1 MTVTSERPASEHPGT
16 ERAPVQPDVVA
27 TRLIGGSVRRSY
39 EPAVAIDWDAPLV
52 EGKYFLPPEVLSLF
66 GTPYWDELTEEQRI
80 ALSREELANVLSVGV
95 WFENILNRALLL
107 QLLREDPTTPFA
119 HYALTEM
126 GDECRHMTMFGKV
139 IDRVGA
145 RSYRMGRIDRFLAA
159 VLPHF
164 LRGSLLWVGALI
176 GEEIFD
182 AQQRRNMA
190 DPELQP
196 IVAQLMRIHV
206 TEEARHIKFA
216 REGVVHRMQN
226 ATRLERFLVA
236 NLNGLGGPVLRRS
249 LTHRGIY
256 HRAGLDA
263 KRAVR
268 EVRDNPNYSEAAILG
283 FAPLAS
289 FLEDNGLMGRMGRRL
304 WRRNGFLP

>member
-1 MTVTSERPASEHPGT
+1 MTVTSERSTT
-16 ERAPVQPDVVA
+16 ERATPSPNVVA
-27 TRLIGGSVRRSY
+27 SRLINGSVRRSY

-52 EGKYFLPPEVLSLF
+52 EGKYFLPKEVISLY
-66 GTPYWDELTEEQRI
+66 GTRYWDELTEEQRI
-80 ALSREELANVLSVGV
+80 TLSREELANVLSVGL
-95 WFENILNRALLL
+95 WFENILNRSLLL
-107 QLLREDPTTPFA
+107 QLLKQDPAAPVA
-119 HYALTEM
+119 HYMLTEM

-139 IDRVGA
+139 IGRVGA
-145 RSYRMGRIDRFLAA
+145 RPYRMGRFDRSLAS
-159 VLPHF
+159 VLPFF

-182 AQQRRNMA
+182 AQQRRVMA
-190 DPELQP
+190 DADLQP

-216 REGVVHRMQN
+216 REGVVHRMQH
-226 ATRLERFLVA
+226 ASRIERFLVA

-249 LTHRGIY
+249 LTHAGIY

-263 KRAVR
+263 DRAVR
-268 EVRDNPNYSEAAILG
+268 EMQSNDHYREMAVIG
-283 FAPLAS
+283 FASLAS
-289 FLEDNGLMGRMGRRL
+289 FLEENGLMGRVSRHL

>member
-1 MTVTSERPASEHPGT
+1 MTVAPERI
-16 ERAPVQPDVVA
+16 APSLDVVA
-27 TRLIGGSVRRSY
+27 DRLNSGSVRRSY
-39 EPAVAIDWDAPLV
+39 QPEVAIDWDAPLV
-52 EGKYFLPPEVLSLF
+52 DGKYFLPREVISLYGTDYWEELS
-66 GTPYWDELTEEQRI
+66 EEQRI
-80 ALSREELANVLSVGV
+80 ALSREELANVLSVGI

-107 QLLREDPTTPFA
+107 ALLKEDPARPYS
-119 HYALTEM
+119 HYMLTEM

-139 IDRVGA
+139 IDSVGA
-145 RSYRMGRIDRFLAA
+145 RTYRMGRVDRFLVSA
-159 VLPHF
+159 LPHF

-182 AQQRRNMA
+182 AQQRRIMA
-190 DPELQP
+190 DPDLQP

-216 REGVVHRMQN
+216 RDGVVHRMQG
-226 ATRLERFLVA
+226 ASRLERFLVG

-263 KRAVR
+263 KRALR
-268 EVRDNPNYSEAAILG
+268 EARASAHRKEMAQLG
-283 FAPLAS
+283 FASLGA
-289 FLEDNGLMGRMGRRL
+289 FLEENGLMGRLGRRL
-304 WRRNGFLP
+304 WRRNGFLA

>member
-1 MTVTSERPASEHPGT
+1 MTVTT
-16 ERAPVQPDVVA
+16 ERTNLPPDVVA

-39 EPAVAIDWDAPLV
+39 EPTVAIDWDAPLV
-52 EGKYFLPPEVLSLF
+52 PGKYFLPAEVLSLY
-66 GTPYWDELTEEQRI
+66 GTAYWDELTEEQRI
-80 ALSREELANVLSVGV
+80 TLSREELANVLSVGV

-107 QLLREDPTTPFA
+107 QLLREDPTSPFA

-139 IDRVGA
+139 IERVGA
-145 RSYRMGRIDRFLAA
+145 RSYRMGRVDRLLAA

-226 ATRLERFLVA
+226 ASRIERFLVA
-236 NLNGLGGPVLRRS
+236 NLNGLGAHVLRRS
-249 LTHRGIY
+249 LTHGGIY
-256 HRAGLDA
+256 HRAGLDV
-263 KRAVR
+263 KRSLRA
-268 EVRDNPNYSEAAILG
+268 VRDNPRYDQAARDG
-283 FAPLAS
+283 FAPLAA
-289 FLEDNGLMGRMGRRL
+289 FLEENGLMGRISRYL

>member
-1 MTVTSERPASEHPGT
+1 MTVTT
-16 ERAPVQPDVVA
+16 ERTNLPPDVVA

-39 EPAVAIDWDAPLV
+39 EPTVAIDWDAPLV
-52 EGKYFLPPEVLSLF
+52 PGKYFLPTEVLSLY
-66 GTPYWDELTEEQRI
+66 GTAYWDELTEEQRI
-80 ALSREELANVLSVGV
+80 MLSREELANVLSVGV

-107 QLLREDPTTPFA
+107 QLLREEPTSPFA

-139 IDRVGA
+139 IERVGA
-145 RSYRMGRIDRFLAA
+145 RSYRMGRVDRLLAA

-226 ATRLERFLVA
+226 ASRIERFLVA
-236 NLNGLGGPVLRRS
+236 NLNGLGAHVLRRS
-249 LTHRGIY
+249 LTHGGIY
-256 HRAGLDA
+256 HRAGLDV
-263 KRAVR
+263 KRSLRA
-268 EVRDNPNYSEAAILG
+268 VRDNPSYDEAARDG
-283 FAPLAS
+283 FAPLAA
-289 FLEDNGLMGRMGRRL
+289 FLEENGLMGRISRYL

>member
-1 MTVTSERPASEHPGT
+1 MTVTAERTSLS
-16 ERAPVQPDVVA
+16 PDVVA

-39 EPAVAIDWDAPLV
+39 EPTVAIDWDAPLV
-52 EGKYFLPPEVLSLF
+52 EGKYFLPKEVLSLY
-66 GTPYWDELTEEQRI
+66 GTSYWEELTEEQRI
-80 ALSREELANVLSVGV
+80 ALSREELANVLSVGI

-107 QLLREDPTTPFA
+107 QLLREEPTSPFA

-139 IDRVGA
+139 IERVGA
-145 RSYRMGRIDRFLAA
+145 RSYRMGPVDRFLAA
-159 VLPHF
+159 MLPHF

-216 REGVVHRMQN
+216 REGVVHRMQHGS
-226 ATRLERFLVA
+226 RLERFLVA
-236 NLNGLGGPVLRRS
+236 NLNGLGAHILKRS
-249 LTHRGIY
+249 LTHGGIY
-256 HRAGLDA
+256 HRAGLDV
-263 KRAVR
+263 KRALR
-268 EVRDNPNYSEAAILG
+268 EGRDNPHYNEAAMNG
-283 FAPLAS
+283 FAPLAA
-289 FLEDNGLMGRMGRRL
+289 FLEENRLMGRIGRRM

>member
-1 MTVTSERPASEHPGT
+1 MTVTSEHATSNRARP
-16 ERAPVQPDVVA
+16 ERAPVHPDVVA

-39 EPAVAIDWDAPLV
+39 EPTVAIDWDAPLI
-52 EGKYFLPPEVLSLF
+52 EGKYFLPTEVLSLY
-66 GTPYWDELTEEQRI
+66 GTPYWEELSEEQRI
-80 ALSREELANVLSVGV
+80 AVSREELANVLSVGI

-107 QLLREDPTTPFA
+107 QLLREDPTSPFA

-164 LRGSLLWVGALI
+164 LHGSLLWVGALI

-226 ATRLERFLVA
+226 ASRLERFLVA

-249 LTHRGIY
+249 LTHAGIY
-256 HRAGLDA
+256 HRAGIDA

-268 EVRDNPNYSEAAILG
+268 EVRANPQYNEAAMLG
-283 FAPLAS
+283 FAPLAA
-289 FLEDNGLMGRMGRRL
+289 FLAENGLMGRISRFL

>member
-1 MTVTSERPASEHPGT
+1 MTVTQERSPSERTAQS
-16 ERAPVQPDVVA
+16 PDVVA

-52 EGKYFLPPEVLSLF
+52 DGKYFLPKEIISLY
-66 GTPYWDELTEEQRI
+66 GTPYWEELTEEQRI
-80 ALSREELANVLSVGV
+80 ALSREELVNVLSVGL

-107 QLLREDPTTPFA
+107 QLLREDPATPFA

-139 IDRVGA
+139 IDRVGGRA
-145 RSYRMGRIDRFLAA
+145 YRMGRIDRFLAA
-159 VLPHF
+159 ALPHF

-182 AQQRRNMA
+182 AQQRRIMA
-190 DPELQP
+190 DPDLQP

-216 REGVVHRMQN
+216 REGVVHRMRN
-226 ATRLERFLVA
+226 ASRLERFLVG
-236 NLNGLGGPVLRRS
+236 NLNGLGGRVLGRS
-249 LTHRGIY
+249 LSHAGIY

-268 EVRDNPNYSEAAILG
+268 EVRTNDHRREMAIIG
-283 FAPLAS
+283 FASLAA
-289 FLEDNGLMGRMGRRL
+289 FLEENGLMGRIARGM
-304 WRRNGFLP
+304 WRRNGFLR

>member
-1 MTVTSERPASEHPGT
+1 MTVTT
-16 ERAPVQPDVVA
+16 ERTNLPPDVVA

-39 EPAVAIDWDAPLV
+39 EPTVAIDWDAPLV
-52 EGKYFLPPEVLSLF
+52 PGKYFLPTEVLSLH
-66 GTPYWDELTEEQRI
+66 GTAYWDELTEEQRI
-80 ALSREELANVLSVGV
+80 TLSREELANVLSVGV

-107 QLLREDPTTPFA
+107 QLLREEPTSPFA

-139 IDRVGA
+139 IERVGA
-145 RSYRMGRIDRFLAA
+145 RSYRMGRVDRLLAA

-226 ATRLERFLVA
+226 ASRIERFLVA
-236 NLNGLGGPVLRRS
+236 NLNGLGAHVLRRS
-249 LTHRGIY
+249 LTHGGIY
-256 HRAGLDA
+256 HRAGLDV
-263 KRAVR
+263 KRALR
-268 EVRDNPNYSEAAILG
+268 EVRDNPSYDQAARDG
-283 FAPLAS
+283 FAPLAA
-289 FLEDNGLMGRMGRRL
+289 FLEENGLMGRISRYL